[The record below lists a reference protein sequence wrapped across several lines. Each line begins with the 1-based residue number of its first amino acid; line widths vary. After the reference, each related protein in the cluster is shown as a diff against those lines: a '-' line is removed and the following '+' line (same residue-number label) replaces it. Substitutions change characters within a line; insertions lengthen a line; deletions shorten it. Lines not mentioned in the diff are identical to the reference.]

1 MALHR
6 IYKWQWLEIAL
17 WKIEDSDQIDSQDLN
32 LSKADREKWQKIK
45 HPVKQAEFL
54 ASRAALKLLIEDID
68 SLSFDESGK
77 PQLKNYQG
85 ISLSHCHNYAVAAVS
100 SNLDIGADVE
110 NYRPQF
116 PKIAKRFLSDQEL
129 NSLSKT
135 DYLRQMAAFWCAKE
149 SLIKLSGNTKLD
161 LRKDLRVSPIN
172 LNNRQ
177 VCQGLIREKK
187 QLIAHPVFI
196 KSEADFC
203 LGFSYR
209 KPNLN

>member
-17 WKIEDSDQIDSQDLN
+17 WKIEDTDDIDAQNLN
-32 LSKADREKWQKIK
+32 LSAADKEKWQKIK
-45 HPVKQAEFL
+45 HPGKKSEFL
-54 ASRAALKLLIEDID
+54 ASRAALKYLIEDID
-68 SLSFDESGK
+68 SLRFDKAGK
-77 PQLKNYQG
+77 PHLKNYQG
-85 ISLSHCHNYAVAAVS
+85 VSLSHCHNYAVAAVS

-110 NYRPQF
+110 SYRSQF

-135 DYLRQMAAFWCAKE
+135 EYLQQLAAFWCAKE

-172 LNNRQ
+172 LTNRQ
-177 VCQGLIREKK
+177 VCQGLIRDK
-187 QLIAHPVFI
+187 QQLVAHPVFI
-196 KSEADFC
+196 KSEPDFC

-209 KPNLN
+209 KPNLS

>member
-17 WKIEDSDQIDSQDLN
+17 WKIELDDQIEAEN
-32 LSKADREKWQKIK
+32 LQLSPADKEKWRKIK
-45 HPVKQAEFL
+45 HPGKQAEFL
-54 ASRAALKLLIEDID
+54 SSRAALKYLIEDID
-68 SLSFDESGK
+68 GLSFTKEGK
-77 PQLKNYQG
+77 PQVKNFQG
-85 ISLSHCHNYAVAAVS
+85 VSLSHCHNYAVAAIS
-100 SNLDIGADVE
+100 RNLDIGADVE
-110 NYRPQF
+110 NYRDQF

-135 DYLRQMAAFWCAKE
+135 ESLRQLAAFWCAKE
-149 SLIKLSGNTKLD
+149 SLIKLTGNTKLD

-172 LNNRQ
+172 LSNRQ
-177 VCQGLIREKK
+177 VCQGLIRENR

-209 KPNLN
+209 KPNLS

>member
-17 WKIEDSDQIDSQDLN
+17 WKIDQEDQIEVAN
-32 LSKADREKWQKIK
+32 LKLSPADKEKWGKIK
-45 HPVKQAEFL
+45 HPGKQAEFL
-54 ASRAALKLLIEDID
+54 ASRAALKHLIEDID
-68 SLSFDESGK
+68 SLSFNKEGK
-77 PQLKNYQG
+77 PQIKNFQG
-85 ISLSHCHNYAVAAVS
+85 VSLSHCHNYAVASVS
-100 SNLDIGADVE
+100 RNLDIGADVE
-110 NYRPQF
+110 NYRSQF

-135 DYLRQMAAFWCAKE
+135 DYLRQMADFWCAKE

-172 LNNRQ
+172 LTNRQ
-177 VCQGLIREKK
+177 VCQGLIRENNK
-187 QLIAHPVFI
+187 LIAHPVFI
-196 KSEADFC
+196 KSEQDFC

-209 KPNLN
+209 KPNLS